1 MDPVFVVDAA
11 ILGKKDIVMN
21 ILRADPSY
29 LLKKA
34 KVKNSVGVE
43 YDVTPLQAAIM
54 TTDIQ
59 MAEKMKRGF
68 ERLTADLNDQPI
80 DGIAEMHRQI
90 KDIYLKSLRSLQPDT
105 QVSESDDISVII
117 GAHNQAQ
124 EANAF
129 DFKPYVE
136 AILAASQAEL
146 DVVMQ
151 LINTKPSEEAAQV
164 AASTGVSVTQTDEAR
179 AKSFDELTLVEKLN
193 RFREEFVLHMQNEI
207 IFNPNH
213 ILKSLEHNGTTWGKV
228 GKDGVTDPEYK
239 KRTVIF
245 SQLVGWAQRKA
256 AEPVKQDIRQG
267 TWYLTEEKE
276 LHKRPARFDLDWSA
290 HFFNI
295 VRNPPF
301 DDVSLVHS
309 ASTEGWGFKFALR
322 GIGARGPFCA
332 PSSRCFQ
339 NLCRAKTTSLENLCS
354 RAGECGHQT
363 AVA

>member
-193 RFREEFVLHMQNEI
+193 RFREEFVLV
-207 IFNPNH
+207 
-213 ILKSLEHNGTTWGKV
+213 ILFGIPLLMMSLLFIRLLLRAGDLNLRCAASALAGRSARPLLAVFKTYVEQKQQAW
-228 GKDGVTDPEYK
+228 
-239 KRTVIF
+239 RTY
-245 SQLVGWAQRKA
+245 A
-256 AEPVKQDIRQG
+256 AEPASAA
-267 TWYLTEEKE
+267 T
-276 LHKRPARFDLDWSA
+276 KRRL
-290 HFFNI
+290 
-295 VRNPPF
+295 RN
-301 DDVSLVHS
+301 
-309 ASTEGWGFKFALR
+309 AIE
-322 GIGARGPFCA
+322 
-332 PSSRCFQ
+332 Q
-339 NLCRAKTTSLENLCS
+339 NC
-354 RAGECGHQT
+354 
-363 AVA
+363 